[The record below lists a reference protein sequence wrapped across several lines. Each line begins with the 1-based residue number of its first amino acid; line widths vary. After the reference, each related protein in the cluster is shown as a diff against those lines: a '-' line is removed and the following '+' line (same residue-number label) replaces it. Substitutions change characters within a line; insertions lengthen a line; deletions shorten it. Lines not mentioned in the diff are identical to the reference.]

1 MFETLYFVLGILNS
15 LFLIGIFLM
24 VKFTY
29 ATTLRKFGAT
39 YLLLS
44 LPAILLL
51 GFGVQQNKPSQYLI
65 FLIIYLAFIALEG
78 FYDFILKVDFRKNWK
93 LLVPFLALYW
103 SMNYGFIVMSWKQS
117 NDQGIAMLGLFLIQ
131 LASNLLS
138 HTKKKTD
145 QTRI

>member
-1 MFETLYFVLGILNS
+1 MFETLYFALGILNS

-24 VKFTY
+24 AKF
-29 ATTLRKFGAT
+29 AQAMTLRKFGAT
-39 YLLLS
+39 YMLLS

-51 GFGVQQNKPSQYLI
+51 GFGIQQNKPSQYLI

-145 QTRI
+145 